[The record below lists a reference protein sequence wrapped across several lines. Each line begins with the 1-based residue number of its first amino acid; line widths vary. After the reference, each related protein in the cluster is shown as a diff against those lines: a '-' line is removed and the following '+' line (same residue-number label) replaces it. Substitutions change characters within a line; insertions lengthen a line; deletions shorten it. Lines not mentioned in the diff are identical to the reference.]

1 MVGAI
6 SPSKNTISV
15 RIHATVRRAALACSV
30 RAVRVCKVL
39 CSNARLFFAFLA
51 RLPAHAAA
59 WAQHGEV
66 TQDAHRGGGMLIRIF
81 CLCLTI
87 CLAWGSLPA
96 LAWDARVVRVEDGNT
111 ISVSKTGK
119 SGEAEVVLR
128 FYGIEAPTLSQPFG
142 AEARQRLAEIMPR
155 GTRVTVEPV
164 GESESGTISALI
176 QVGGASVNY
185 QLVME
190 GLAWIDRQNCRAI
203 FCRRWMIQEHQAVVE
218 KRGVWGLKIGT
229 PPWQWGR

>member
-1 MVGAI
+1 
-6 SPSKNTISV
+6 
-15 RIHATVRRAALACSV
+15 
-30 RAVRVCKVL
+30 
-39 CSNARLFFAFLA
+39 
-51 RLPAHAAA
+51 
-59 WAQHGEV
+59 
-66 TQDAHRGGGMLIRIF
+66 MLIRIF

-87 CLAWGSLPA
+87 CLALASLPA

-119 SGEAEVVLR
+119 SDDAEVVLR
-128 FYGIEAPTLSQPFG
+128 FYGIEAPTLDQPFG
-142 AEARQRLAEIMPR
+142 PEARQRLAEIMPR
-155 GTRVTVEPV
+155 GARVTVEPV
-164 GESESGTISALI
+164 GESETGTISALV

-190 GLAWIDRQNCRAI
+190 GLACIDRQRCRAI

-218 KRGVWGLKIGT
+218 KRGIWGLKIGT

>member
-1 MVGAI
+1 M
-6 SPSKNTISV
+6 
-15 RIHATVRRAALACSV
+15 HFW
-30 RAVRVCKVL
+30 RVC
-39 CSNARLFFAFLA
+39 
-51 RLPAHAAA
+51 LPVRPPGHSTAKALK
-59 WAQHGEV
+59 
-66 TQDAHRGGGMLIRIF
+66 TRTGGSMLIRIF
-81 CLCLTI
+81 CFCLAI

-142 AEARQRLAEIMPR
+142 AEVRQRLAEIMPR